1 MVNAC
6 ADPDFFLS
14 EREGGGVQA
23 QRRENSLDF
32 FMFVLGFFSP
42 KFSGDAGGGSNYLRG
57 GVQMLISI
65 EFDRTC
71 DLPGMGVR
79 TPYFPPPL
87 WIRTCIT
94 FKDYRIKSKGEES
107 AAREEGNI

>member
-6 ADPDFFLS
+6 ADPDFLS
-14 EREGGGVQA
+14 EGGGGVQA
-23 QRRENSLDF
+23 QRRENNLDF

-42 KFSGDAGGGSNYLRG
+42 KFSGDAGRGPTIYEGGG

-71 DLPGMGVR
+71 DLPGMGSGPP
-79 TPYFPPPL
+79 TPPPPPP
-87 WIRTCIT
+87 
-94 FKDYRIKSKGEES
+94 SGS
-107 AAREEGNI
+107 AHA